1 MSTLQTLLSNIKV
14 EQSGGAPMVPENTDG
29 YVSLTPSGKNSAQSP
44 AVAPHYGVPADLV
57 VDQPATKISNLGL
70 GDWGEPDN
78 FGALL
83 QEIRDVSPLMIG
95 KHLIHVQNNNPAL
108 MNSWNTQLVQDGS
121 KVRVD
126 YIDPNRTV
134 AKPTTNENTRMFSR
148 NAAGGALPAEQL
160 YNYTKMISIM
170 MGYVADNCYFD
181 AAGKLQQ
188 HNTSGAQGY
197 GFLPVGGVGNYI
209 NHLPNNTQING
220 LPGAMALASFVPIN
234 LNPWMPMREGS
245 VGQSGGGAFVLSNAP
260 SVAKY
265 CADSNYLVSEVKK
278 QLSLMQQKNMSLS
291 AGSKQKVMNLL
302 GKLQQAEASLC
313 QTYTLLD
320 AFIGSS
326 EGDGKNAVMGNLAPK
341 ANLAELEARK
351 NQLGDEKRKLAVKAL
366 STVLTLQ
373 DIVTNAVRN
382 AMAPAGG
389 PPVPP
394 AKAPDAAG
402 ALGPA
407 AIGMGAI

>member
-14 EQSGGAPMVPENTDG
+14 EQSGGDPMVPENTDG
-29 YVSLTPSGKNSAQSP
+29 YVSLTPSGKNTAQSP
-44 AVAPHYGVPADLV
+44 AVAPHYGVPANLV
-57 VDQPATKISNLGL
+57 VDTPGPILDLGT
-70 GDWGEPDN
+70 GEWAEPDN

-95 KHLIHVQNNNPAL
+95 KHLIHIQNFNLPL
-108 MNSWNTQLVQDGS
+108 LNSWNTVLVQDGS

-126 YIDPNRTV
+126 YIDPTRRKR
-134 AKPTTNENTRMFSR
+134 KPTTGEFTRMFSF
-148 NAAGGALPAEQL
+148 NADQIPPIIDASEL
-160 YNYTKMISIM
+160 YNYTKMIAIM

-234 LNPWMPMREGS
+234 LNPWMPMSEGS

-382 AMAPAGG
+382 AMGG
-389 PPVPP
+389 VPVVPG
-394 AKAPDAAG
+394 AKAPDAFAPG
-402 ALGPA
+402 AT
-407 AIGMGAI
+407 AIGWGAI